1 MGTDHK
7 KPLPGIFYGLEISET
22 LTAIRIRYNQGF
34 INSNGHS
41 PTFFHSLCKVFRNDS
56 VHAKHPYDVS
66 KCADSNEHVHICGG
80 LFFLYAVDEYEERQ
94 ILSNYD
100 PHNIS

>member
-100 PHNIS
+100 PHNTS